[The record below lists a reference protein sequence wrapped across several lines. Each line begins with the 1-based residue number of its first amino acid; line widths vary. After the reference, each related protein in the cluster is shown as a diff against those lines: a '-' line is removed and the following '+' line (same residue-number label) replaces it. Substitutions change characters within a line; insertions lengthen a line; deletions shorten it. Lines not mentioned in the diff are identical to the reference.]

1 MGHPSRVSLLGNAA
15 LFDYTNVLS
24 VCDVISL
31 FQQKARRVYMGF
43 KNADL
48 HVGVVSCPGLVVGV
62 ETVWNTFTW
71 NNTLKHLIDYFYRY
85 QY

>member
-48 HVGVVSCPGLVVGV
+48 HVGVVSGV
-62 ETVWNTFTW
+62 LSRSGGWSGDCLE
-71 NNTLKHLIDYFYRY
+71 HFYLE
-85 QY
+85 

>member
-1 MGHPSRVSLLGNAA
+1 KKLTLAAKRRRKKAKMGHPSRVSLLGNAA

-48 HVGVVSCPGLVVGV
+48 HVG
-62 ETVWNTFTW
+62 
-71 NNTLKHLIDYFYRY
+71 
-85 QY
+85 